1 MKTIFI
7 AVLLSVASIVRA
19 DAGIAGFWQH
29 EKEPVWIEMRPDSA
43 VGVVVRNDNR
53 RDRVEFQVV
62 TELTATDKHNVWAAQ
77 VYAAQLQEYRNAR
90 ITLESE
96 DLMSFTVKVGFITR
110 TVEWQR
116 VSEVPNVVKGE

>member
-1 MKTIFI
+1 MKNPLLLALIF
-7 AVLLSVASIVRA
+7 VAPVAWPEA
-19 DAGIAGFWQH
+19 DLAGFWQH

-43 VGVVVRNDNR
+43 VGVVVRNYNR

-62 TELTATDKHNVWAAQ
+62 TDLTATDKHNVWAAQ

>member
-1 MKTIFI
+1 MKTICI
-7 AVLLSVASIVRA
+7 VVLLSVASIVRA
-19 DAGIAGFWQH
+19 DAGIAGFWRH

-53 RDRVEFQVV
+53 PDRIGFQVV
-62 TELTATDKHNVWAAQ
+62 TDLAATEEPDVWTAQ
-77 VYAAQLQEYRNAR
+77 VYAAQLQEYRDAR

-96 DLMSFTVKVGFITR
+96 NLMAFTVKVGFITR

-116 VSEVPNVVKGE
+116 VAEVPILVNGE

>member
-1 MKTIFI
+1 VKTICI
-7 AVLLSVASIVRA
+7 VVLLSVASIVRA

-29 EKEPVWIEMRPDSA
+29 EKEPVWIEMRPDGA

-53 RDRVEFQVV
+53 PDRVGFQVV
-62 TELTATDKHNVWAAQ
+62 TDLAATDKPNVWAAQ

-90 ITLESE
+90 ISLESD
-96 DLMSFTVKVGFITR
+96 DLMAFTVKVGFITR

-116 VSEVPNVVKGE
+116 VAEVPILVNGE